1 MFTFVYYYCTTS
13 KYGEFV
19 DEMWCLLHKYSFR
32 AVRIVWCCNR
42 ILNSVCRVIYR
53 GKSNRKTIFAAR
65 VSEVSECRSFF
76 CWLYREFNWNMEQSI
91 TRMLQYTS
99 RSLMLSKYG
108 FSKLIFKNGCV
119 RYVIIF
125 KWTSF
130 WWWIFDVKQRVIILS
145 WVISQLIIEYLFLF
159 FLFFINGT
167 KTPALATV
175 AVFSG
180 HWH

>member
-42 ILNSVCRVIYR
+42 ILISVCRYL
-53 GKSNRKTIFAAR
+53 SRKKQPKNDFCRQSIG
-65 VSEVSECRSFF
+65 SRSFF
-76 CWLYREFNWNMEQSI
+76 RWLYREFNWNMEQSI